1 MPIVEFV
8 TQEGSTVLV
17 KVPEAARDELV
28 TRGLGESAVVERAQ
42 RTFETALRPIRTV
55 SEGVLAELRAIPRHP
70 DAVTVEFGLEFTAN
84 SSAVLVGATAAA
96 SVRVQMSWTAP
107 TPPAGPAGHRRVS
120 GRQSST
126 RPSRRY
132 SAA

>member
-1 MPIVEFV
+1 MPIVEFE
-8 TQEGSTVLV
+8 TAGRQHPAGQG
-17 KVPEAARDELV
+17 ARRPATDGLV

-84 SSAVLVGATAAA
+84 SSAVLVGRHGGRERPGADVVEGAE
-96 SVRVQMSWTAP
+96 RP
-107 TPPAGPAGHRRVS
+107 GRDRGPG
-120 GRQSST
+120 G
-126 RPSRRY
+126 
-132 SAA
+132 

>member
-1 MPIVEFV
+1 MPIVEFE
-8 TQEGSTVLV
+8 TEEGTTLLV
-17 KVPEAARDELV
+17 KVADAGHDGLV
-28 TRGLGESAVVERAQ
+28 TRGLGESAVVEKAQ

-96 SVRVQMSWTAP
+96 SVRVQMSWKA
-107 TPPAGPAGHRRVS
+107 S
-120 GRQSST
+120 E
-126 RPSRRY
+126 
-132 SAA
+132 AAT

>member
-1 MPIVEFV
+1 M
-8 TQEGSTVLV
+8 LV
-17 KVPEAARDELV
+17 KVPEAAPDELV

-84 SSAVLVGATAAA
+84 SSAVLVGATAARA
-96 SVRVQMSWTAP
+96 SGCRCRGRRRR
-107 TPPAGPAGHRRVS
+107 AGGTGRDRRLS

>member
-107 TPPAGPAGHRRVS
+107 TPPAAPEGVG
-120 GRQSST
+120 G
-126 RPSRRY
+126 
-132 SAA
+132 

>member
-1 MPIVEFV
+1 M
-8 TQEGSTVLV
+8 
-17 KVPEAARDELV
+17 

-84 SSAVLVGATAAA
+84 SSAVLVGRHGRRERPGADVVDG
-96 SVRVQMSWTAP
+96 VRDPDVSRG
-107 TPPAGPAGHRRVS
+107 AGGRRS
-120 GRQSST
+120 GQSST